1 MLLNNFK
8 PSIIFSL
15 IVIIIVA
22 IIFQNNCI
30 NGICTIIK
38 PNSTDNIKTILI
50 SIIWGIGIST
60 LYKKSY
66 KLGSYVVVNKSIK
79 DILRNGIYYTNGKC
93 FYLEKYNCSD

>member
-1 MLLNNFK
+1 MLFSNLK

-15 IVIIIVA
+15 IFIIIIA

-38 PNSTDNIKTILI
+38 PNSSNNIKTILI
-50 SIIWGIGIST
+50 SIIWGIGLST

-66 KLGSYVVVNKSIK
+66 KNGACVIVNRSIN
-79 DILRNGIYYTNGKC
+79 DIINDKIYHVNGRCYSFKKI
-93 FYLEKYNCSD
+93 NC